1 MASELNRR
9 TGLSLPA
16 ACCWLA
22 LAVGIAAALGGS
34 IEHGRH
40 GALAAVALIVAAL
53 TCWLSATVALVL
65 AARLAGTRWAV
76 PGIMAAGLVRF
87 SLPLLVVAASA
98 LVQGPLSGAG
108 LFGYMVGFFLL
119 ALLVETVLLV
129 AVLRTTEAAASV
141 AWKGL

>member
-9 TGLSLPA
+9 NGLSLPT
-16 ACCWLA
+16 ACGVLA
-22 LAVGIAAALGGS
+22 LAVGAAAALGGS

-40 GALAAVALIVAAL
+40 GMLAAAALLVAAL
-53 TCWLSATVALVL
+53 TCWASATVALVI

-76 PGIMAAGLVRF
+76 SGIMAAGLVRF
-87 SLPLLVVAASA
+87 SLPLVVVAASA

-119 ALLVETVLLV
+119 ALIVETLLLV
-129 AVLRTTEAAASV
+129 AVIRTTEAAAGV

>member
-9 TGLSLPA
+9 TGLRLPA
-16 ACCWLA
+16 ACSLLA
-22 LAVGIAAALGGS
+22 LAVGFAAALGGS

-40 GALAAVALIVAAL
+40 GALAASAVVVAAL
-53 TCWLSATVALVL
+53 TCWVSATIALIL
-65 AARLAGTRWAV
+65 AARLSGTRWAV

-98 LVQGPLSGAG
+98 LVQGPLSRAG

-119 ALLVETVLLV
+119 ALVIETLLLV
-129 AVLRTTEAAASV
+129 AVLRSAELATSV

>member
-1 MASELNRR
+1 MASEFNRR
-9 TGLSLPA
+9 SGLRLPA
-16 ACCWLA
+16 ACSLLA
-22 LAVGIAAALGGS
+22 LAVGVAAALGGS

-40 GALAAVALIVAAL
+40 GALAASALIVAAL
-53 TCWLSATVALVL
+53 TCWISATFALVL

-98 LVQGPLSGAG
+98 LVQGPLSRAG
-108 LFGYMVGFFLL
+108 LFGYMVGFFML
-119 ALLVETVLLV
+119 ALLVETLLLV
-129 AVLRTTEAAASV
+129 AVIRTTETAASI